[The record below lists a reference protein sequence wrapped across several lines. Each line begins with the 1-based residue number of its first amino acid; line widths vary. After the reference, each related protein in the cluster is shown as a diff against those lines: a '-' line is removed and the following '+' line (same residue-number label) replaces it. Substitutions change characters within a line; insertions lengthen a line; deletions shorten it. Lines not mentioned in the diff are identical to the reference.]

1 MWPSASDLHPD
12 AVAQALALEA
22 ELARVCRCLSDASI
36 PVIVLKGVP
45 LARRLH
51 GRLGLRKSV
60 DNDLLVREADVV
72 VAVNALRGLGY
83 RDLDSRSLSASR
95 AFTFQHPMGYS
106 APAGRLFVEVHWSAF
121 TPDLFAVSPS
131 LQWSRTEAFVV
142 REAPVLVFDR
152 AMTLV
157 HLAAHAAQHYL
168 TEPRILRDI
177 AEAWALWRNELEM
190 GDLVALADRTQTREV
205 LAWALQASGAAPGAL
220 ETPRTRWFAAVAHPK
235 WLSQPTRARLY
246 CGMLLA
252 GTMVRPSRLPRALLR
267 AAFPPP
273 AQMDLI
279 YRQALPRRRWLRYA
293 GRPFR
298 PLARLLRG
306 RAASER

>member
-1 MWPSASDLHPD
+1 
-12 AVAQALALEA
+12 VAQALALEA
-22 ELARVCRCLSDASI
+22 ELARVCRSLSAASI

-72 VAVNALRGLGY
+72 VTVNVLRGLGY

-95 AFTFQHPMGYS
+95 SFTFQHPMGYS
-106 APAGRLFVEVHWSAF
+106 GPAGRLFVEVHWNAF
-121 TPDLFAVSPS
+121 TPDLFAVPAS

-142 REAPVLVFDR
+142 REAPVVVFDR

-177 AEAWALWRNELEM
+177 SEAWALWHNELAM

-205 LAWALQASGAAPGAL
+205 LAWALRASGAAPGAL
-220 ETPRTRWFAAVAHPK
+220 ETPRTRWFAAMARPS
-235 WLSQPTRARLY
+235 WLSHPTPARLY
-246 CGMLLA
+246 CGMILALL
-252 GTMVRPSRLPRALLR
+252 MVRPSRLPRALLR
-267 AAFPPP
+267 GVFPPA

-279 YRQALPRRRWLRYA
+279 YPGTAPRRRWLRYA

-298 PLARLLRG
+298 PLARVLRG
-306 RAASER
+306 RAARER